1 MDADELRRIAR
12 EAPLRN
18 AQEEAQAEA
27 MKRKQRRDQL
37 YEEEW
42 RLARQAVADLDE
54 NIRKAADEGK
64 YETVVYRAWA
74 NGILIIEHSPKYSWW
89 DGFLKSEQFKYSVP
103 DYAKFV
109 FDHCPSAL
117 HPRWAGRH
125 RYVASGPA
133 SDGYVYSRTYLDLC
147 NGLCIELHVGW

>member
-1 MDADELRRIAR
+1 MAMDADELRRIAR

-89 DGFLKSEQFKYSVP
+89 DESRRRGRACPTPTWQAGASVP
-103 DYAKFV
+103 GVAL
-109 FDHCPSAL
+109 SASERSL
-117 HPRWAGRH
+117 RKQ
-125 RYVASGPA
+125 
-133 SDGYVYSRTYLDLC
+133 
-147 NGLCIELHVGW
+147 